1 MLGFSS
7 SFSFVKVLSL
17 AVQPGCPARN
27 TGYNTLTCHF
37 CLLSLSVSSSLYLF
51 LSLSALA
58 DFFIS
63 LLRFNGAFVDFF
75 LALIAFILVFH
86 LIEEIFCLLFEKS
99 NDHVFELLTYL

>member
-1 MLGFSS
+1 RIKLSEKFFLRSSTGSPYLLGFSS

-51 LSLSALA
+51 LSLSAFA

-63 LLRFNGAFVDFF
+63 F
-75 LALIAFILVFH
+75 LQNHI
-86 LIEEIFCLLFEKS
+86 
-99 NDHVFELLTYL
+99 

>member
-37 CLLSLSVSSSLYLF
+37 CLLSLFVYSSPYLF
-51 LSLSALA
+51 LSLSALT
-58 DFFIS
+58 DFFIL
-63 LLRFNGAFVDFF
+63 LLRFHGAFVDFF

-86 LIEEIFCLLFEKS
+86 LIEEIFCLLF
-99 NDHVFELLTYL
+99 